1 MAVRDFGTHLV
12 IRGGGEGFVETCAGT
27 SEVVIVRENLR
38 GEPLQRCVFIRT
50 RGQLGA
56 RRHRP
61 VGAYRRRDPR
71 RVSPESSAE
80 NVEALLPLAE
90 QGEDVRETGWGADES
105 VNLVVFSRN
114 GECALKER
122 DGGVK
127 IAMEKVNVAEV
138 ILGDEQTREMLG
150 WRFSR
155 LKVCLPMRKW
165 RPPSA
170 ATRSCRENLVF
181 VHRVLPQTK
190 YCASAA

>member
-38 GEPLQRCVFIRT
+38 GEPLQRCVFIRS

-90 QGEDVRETGWGADES
+90 QGEDVR
-105 VNLVVFSRN
+105 
-114 GECALKER
+114 
-122 DGGVK
+122 
-127 IAMEKVNVAEV
+127 
-138 ILGDEQTREMLG
+138 
-150 WRFSR
+150 
-155 LKVCLPMRKW
+155 
-165 RPPSA
+165 
-170 ATRSCRENLVF
+170 
-181 VHRVLPQTK
+181 
-190 YCASAA
+190 